1 MGKKIVVS
9 FPGGRGYEIP
19 LLYFLA
25 KVYEDKGYEKF
36 LISHPGYRDYEYSEL
51 LLNAEKKIKQIDFD
65 DYEDIVFVA
74 KSIGTVIACQLKEKY
89 QIAAKLILLTPLSE
103 TMPHIVADNNIKLVA
118 LGDKDRYIEPTQVVE
133 RCKEADVL
141 CYLEQDVG
149 HRMEVMND
157 IKRNLQI
164 IENVIEILG

>member
-1 MGKKIVVS
+1 
-9 FPGGRGYEIP
+9 
-19 LLYFLA
+19 
-25 KVYEDKGYEKF
+25 
-36 LISHPGYRDYEYSEL
+36 
-51 LLNAEKKIKQIDFD
+51 
-65 DYEDIVFVA
+65 
-74 KSIGTVIACQLKEKY
+74 
-89 QIAAKLILLTPLSE
+89 
-103 TMPHIVADNNIKLVA
+103 MPYIIADNNIKLVA

-133 RCKEADVL
+133 RCKKEEVL